1 MVFGISDSG
10 RPSLFDDR
18 RDAGRQ
24 LAEAARGYAAEN
36 PIVLALPRGGVPVA
50 YEVAKALGA
59 PMDLV
64 FVRKIGAP
72 GHPEYGIGAVVDG
85 DHPQVVL
92 NDVAGQLGIP
102 AAYVEEQKQRELREI
117 ERRRRAY
124 LGDRAPLTLNGRTV
138 MVVDDGIA
146 TGGTVRASLRALR
159 GADVRRLILAV
170 PVAAADTI
178 ESLRPEADEIL
189 CLATPEP
196 FYAVGLY
203 YRDFEQT
210 GDAEVVRLLAQA
222 QRIEQT

>member
-1 MVFGISDSG
+1 MIGGSA
-10 RPSLFDDR
+10 LFDDR

-24 LAEAARGYAAEN
+24 LAQAARGYAVED

-59 PMDLV
+59 PMDLL

-85 DHPQVVL
+85 DEPQLVL
-92 NDVAGQLGIP
+92 NDMAGQLGIP
-102 AAYVEEQKQRELREI
+102 AAYIDEQKRHELAEI

-124 LGDRAPLTLNGRTV
+124 PGDREPLAVKGRTV

-146 TGGTVRASLRALR
+146 TGGTVRASLTAMRRAEV
-159 GADVRRLILAV
+159 GRLILAV
-170 PVAAADTI
+170 PVAAGHTI
-178 ESLRPEADEIL
+178 ASLRSEADEVL

-196 FYAVGLY
+196 FYAVGLH

-210 GDAEVVRLLAQA
+210 SDEEVVRLLAQA
-222 QRIEQT
+222 QRIEPT